1 MPPTDIDRVQGDL
14 KDPAFKD
21 FKLRPVGVNLWEVTH
36 IPTGATE
43 TVTCYADWTAFRDGL
58 LETARILPRRRFHG
72 KRATR
77 RDRPAAARAPAA
89 ARRSNAAV
97 QPGR

>member
-58 LETARILPRRRFHG
+58 PETARMTHG
-72 KRATR
+72 DSAVMGDTRASTR
-77 RDRPAAARAPAA
+77 TPTR
-89 ARRSNAAV
+89 
-97 QPGR
+97 GRIS